1 VRSTRCGA
9 RRGSSTS
16 STAFQEAA
24 EVAPGR
30 LAVIVTQ
37 ARVGEVTALLQ
48 NAGLAA
54 IDPRD
59 SETRGL
65 AADLVV
71 LGAEGANGLEFDGVV
86 VVEPSEIVRRG
97 AMHGEVE
104 TSRGLRTLYV
114 AMTRPTRRLAI
125 VAAQPLPS
133 TLR

>member
-1 VRSTRCGA
+1 M
-9 RRGSSTS
+9 RR
-16 STAFQEAA
+16 EAA

-37 ARVGEVTALLQ
+37 ARVAEITSLLQ
-48 NAGLAA
+48 AAGLAA
-54 IDPRD
+54 IDPRKSD
-59 SETRGL
+59 TRGL

-71 LGAEGANGLEFDGVV
+71 LGAESANGLEFDGVV

-97 AMHGEVE
+97 AQRDQSE

-114 AMTRPTRRLAI
+114 AMTRPTRRIAI
-125 VAAQPLPS
+125 VAAQSLPS